1 LVAAASPTIAHTV
14 AMVVFW
20 AIWKSR
26 NKMVFDTTRILP
38 RTVNRSISEHVK
50 LWTYRTLRKLDTE
63 LIKS

>member
-1 LVAAASPTIAHTV
+1 
-14 AMVVFW
+14 MVVFW